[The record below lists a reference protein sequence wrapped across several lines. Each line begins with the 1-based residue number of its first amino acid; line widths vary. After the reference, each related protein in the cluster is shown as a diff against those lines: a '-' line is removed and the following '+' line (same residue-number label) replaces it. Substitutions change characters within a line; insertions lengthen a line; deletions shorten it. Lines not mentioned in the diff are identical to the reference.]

1 MNKRRWIAVVIAV
14 GLFLFSAVSSRVATH
29 NNEETKEAL
38 AGLNALLYG
47 SNQLEKKVLEDG
59 NETQQIAKLSV
70 DGTIADTGSG
80 GIFSTESY
88 SHQDFLAQL
97 KEIQTD
103 ENIKAILLEVN
114 SPGGGVYESAE
125 IAKEFAKI
133 KKLKIPVYVSMKNM
147 AASGGYYISAA
158 ADKIFATDETVTGSI
173 GVIMS
178 GVNYSGLMEKL
189 GITDQT
195 YKSGALKDMG
205 SATRKPTEKDKEV
218 LQTYVNNAYNRF
230 VEVVANG
237 RHMSEDAVRKI
248 ADGRIY
254 DGAQAKNIG
263 LVDEI
268 GFPEDTLAALKKDQK
283 LTDAQVIEYTV
294 GDTGFYSS
302 WLGSK
307 VAQWQGLAPT
317 ESSKVLHLFE
327 SLGSAQAPKPLYY
340 YGGE

>member
-14 GLFLFSAVSSRVATH
+14 GLFVFSAVSSRIATH
-29 NNEETKEAL
+29 NEAESQQAL

-47 SNQLEKKVLEDG
+47 SNQLEKNVIEDG
-59 NETQQIAKLSV
+59 DADKQIAKLTV

-80 GIFSTESY
+80 GIFSTATY

-97 KEIQTD
+97 QEIQRD
-103 ENIKAILLEVN
+103 GNIKGILLEVN

-133 KKLKIPVYVSMKNM
+133 KELKIPVYVSMKNM

-158 ADKIFATDETVTGSI
+158 ANKIFATDETVTGSI

-189 GITDQT
+189 GITDET

-205 SATRKPTEKDKEV
+205 STTRKPTQKDQEV
-218 LQTYVNNAYNRF
+218 LQTYVNNAYDRF
-230 VEVVANG
+230 VKVVAKG
-237 RHMSEDAVRKI
+237 RGMSEAAVRKI

-254 DGAQAKNIG
+254 DGAQAKANG

-268 GFPEDTLAALKKDQK
+268 GFPEDALAALKKDQK
-283 LTDAQVIEYTV
+283 LTNAQVIEYSV

-302 WLGSK
+302 WLGNK
-307 VAQWQGLAPT
+307 AAKLQGLAPSEDST
-317 ESSKVLHLFE
+317 LVHLFA
-327 SLGSAQAPKPLYY
+327 SLGNAQAPKPLYY
-340 YGGE
+340 YGGQ

>member
-1 MNKRRWIAVVIAV
+1 M
-14 GLFLFSAVSSRVATH
+14 
-29 NNEETKEAL
+29 
-38 AGLNALLYG
+38 
-47 SNQLEKKVLEDG
+47 
-59 NETQQIAKLSV
+59 
-70 DGTIADTGSG
+70 
-80 GIFSTESY
+80 
-88 SHQDFLAQL
+88 
-97 KEIQTD
+97 
-103 ENIKAILLEVN
+103 
-114 SPGGGVYESAE
+114 YESAE
-125 IAKEFAKI
+125 IAKEFTKI
-133 KKLKIPVYVSMKNM
+133 KKLNIPVYVSMKNM

-218 LQTYVNNAYNRF
+218 LQTYVNNAYDRF
-230 VEVVANG
+230 VKVVATG

-254 DGAQAKNIG
+254 DGAQAKTIG

-268 GFPEDTLAALKKDQK
+268 GFPEDTLAALKKDKK
-283 LTDAQVIEYTV
+283 LEDAQVIEYTV

-307 VAQWQGLAPT
+307 VAQWQGLAPS

-327 SLGSAQAPKPLYY
+327 SLGNAQAPKPLYY